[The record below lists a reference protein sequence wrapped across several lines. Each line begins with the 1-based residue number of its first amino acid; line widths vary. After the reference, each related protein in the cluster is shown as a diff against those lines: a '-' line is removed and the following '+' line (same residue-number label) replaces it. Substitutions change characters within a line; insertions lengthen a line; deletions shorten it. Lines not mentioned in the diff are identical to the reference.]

1 MLLATVLVFCSISM
15 LVVGFGML
23 LVRQQSR
30 SVDKLMMAR
39 VSAVLAAEGAGS
51 EELSILKDST
61 LSGIGPLQR
70 LLLRFRAGGKMKR
83 LLEQADLKMKTGTLA
98 LLIAVCGVAGFL
110 ACLGFRLGMLLSL
123 GPQLGVVLSM
133 GVGVLAAFIPIL
145 IVMRIRT
152 KRFRRFEAQFPD
164 AIDLLAR
171 AIRAG
176 HAFNTGIKMIADEMP
191 DPAGKEFQRVFE
203 EQNYGLPMKTAL
215 LNLLER
221 VSLLDLKLFVVA
233 VLIQRQSGGNLA
245 ELLGK
250 ISHMIR
256 ERFRI
261 FRQLKVHTAQAKLT
275 GIILMCLPPVMFLI
289 TLFLNYEYM
298 KIIFE
303 DPRGTW
309 LLVSAGVLQLIGL
322 LWIRKIVNIEV

>member
-1 MLLATVLVFCSISM
+1 MLLPIFLVFCATSLMVIGVSLM
-15 LVVGFGML
+15 

-30 SVDKLMMAR
+30 SVDKLMTAR
-39 VSAVLAAEGAGS
+39 VSAVLAAAGAGD

-70 LLLRFRAGGKMKR
+70 LLLRFRAGGKMQR
-83 LLEQADLKMKTGTLA
+83 LLEQSDLKMKTGTFA
-98 LLIAVCGVAGFL
+98 LLIAVSAVAGFL
-110 ACLGFRLGMLLSL
+110 GALGF
-123 GPQLGVVLSM
+123 QLGVL
-133 GVGVLAAFIPIL
+133 LAIPIGVAMGFL
-145 IVMRIRT
+145 PVLVVIRIRNR
-152 KRFRRFEAQFPD
+152 RFRRFEALFPD

-191 DPAGKEFQRVFE
+191 DPVGKEFQRVFE
-203 EQNYGLPMKTAL
+203 EQNYGLPMKSAL
-215 LNLLER
+215 MNLLDR
-221 VSLLDLKLFVVA
+221 VALLDLKLFVVA

-250 ISHMIR
+250 ISTTIR

-261 FRQLKVHTAQAKLT
+261 WRQLKVHTAQAKLT
-275 GIILMCLPPVMFLI
+275 GIILMCLPPVMGGI
-289 TLFLNYEYM
+289 TLSLNYEYM
-298 KIIFE
+298 KIIFN
-303 DPRGTW
+303 DPWGIR
-309 LLVSAGVLQLIGL
+309 LLIAAGVMQLVGL

>member
-1 MLLATVLVFCSISM
+1 MLLATVLVFCSTSM
-15 LVVGFGML
+15 LVVGLGML

-39 VSAVLAAEGAGS
+39 VSAVLAAEGAGA

-70 LLLRFRAGGKMKR
+70 LLLRFKAGGKMKR
-83 LLEQADLKMKTGTLA
+83 LLEQADVKMKTGTLA
-98 LLIAVCGVAGFL
+98 LLIAVCGVAGSL
-110 ACLGFRLGMLLSL
+110 ACLGFRLG
-123 GPQLGVVLSM
+123 VLVAM
-133 GVGVLAAFIPIL
+133 GVGVLAASLPIL
-145 IVMRIRT
+145 VVMRIRT
-152 KRFRRFEAQFPD
+152 KRFRRFEEQFPD

-191 DPAGKEFQRVFE
+191 DPVAKEFQRVFE
-203 EQNYGLPMKTAL
+203 EQNYGLPLKTAL

-221 VSLLDLKLFVVA
+221 VNLLDLKLFVVA

-250 ISHMIR
+250 ISYTIR

-261 FRQLKVHTAQAKLT
+261 YRQLKVHTAQARLT
-275 GIILMCLPPVMFLI
+275 CIILLCLPPAMLLI
-289 TLFLNYEYM
+289 TLYMNYEYM
-298 KIIFE
+298 KIILQAPWNF
-303 DPRGTW
+303 RLGGSA
-309 LLVSAGVLQLIGL
+309 LVMWVIGL
-322 LWIRKIVNIEV
+322 LWMRKIINIEV

>member
-1 MLLATVLVFCSISM
+1 MLLATILVFCSTAM
-15 LVVGFGML
+15 MVAGVAML
-23 LVRQQSR
+23 LVRQPSR
-30 SVDKLMMAR
+30 SVDKLMTAR
-39 VSAVLAAEGAGS
+39 MSAVLATAGAGE

-70 LLLRFRAGGKMKR
+70 LLLRFRAGGKLAR
-83 LLEQADLKMKTGTLA
+83 LLEQADVKMKSGTVV
-98 LLIAVCGVAGFL
+98 LLIAVSGVAGFL
-110 ACLGFRLGMLLSL
+110 LCLGFHLGIL
-123 GPQLGVVLSM
+123 VAIA
-133 GVGVLAAFIPIL
+133 VGVLAGFLPIL
-145 IVMRIRT
+145 AIMRIRT

-164 AIDLLAR
+164 AIDLLSR

-191 DPAGKEFQRVFE
+191 DPVGQEFQRVFE

-215 LNLLER
+215 MNLLER

-245 ELLGK
+245 ELLAK
-250 ISHMIR
+250 IAHTIR

-261 FRQLKVHTAQAKLT
+261 WRQLKVHTAQAKLT
-275 GIILMCLPPVMFLI
+275 GIILMLLPPVMFGI

-303 DPRGTW
+303 DPKGFY
-309 LLVSAGVLQLIGL
+309 LIVSAIVMQFVGL
-322 LWIRKIVNIEV
+322 FWIRKIVNIEV

>member
-1 MLLATVLVFCSISM
+1 MLLPIFLVFFATSLMVIGVSLM
-15 LVVGFGML
+15 

-30 SVDKLMMAR
+30 SVDKLMTAR
-39 VSAVLAAEGAGS
+39 VSAVLAAAGAGE

-83 LLEQADLKMKTGTLA
+83 LLEQADLKMKTGTFA
-98 LLIAVCGVAGFL
+98 LLIAVCAVAGFL
-110 ACLGFRLGMLLSL
+110 GALGF
-123 GPQLGVVLSM
+123 QLGVL
-133 GVGVLAAFIPIL
+133 LAIPIGVAMGFL
-145 IVMRIRT
+145 PVLVVIRIRNR
-152 KRFRRFEAQFPD
+152 RFRRFEALFPD

-191 DPAGKEFQRVFE
+191 DPVGKEFQRVFE
-203 EQNYGLPMKTAL
+203 EQNYGLPMKSAL
-215 LNLLER
+215 MNLLER
-221 VSLLDLKLFVVA
+221 VALLDLKLFVVA

-250 ISHMIR
+250 ISTTIR

-261 FRQLKVHTAQAKLT
+261 WRQLKVHTAQAKLT
-275 GIILMCLPPVMFLI
+275 GIILMCLPPVMGAI
-289 TLFLNYEYM
+289 TLSLNYEYM
-298 KIIFE
+298 KIIFN
-303 DPRGTW
+303 DPWGIR
-309 LLVSAGVLQLIGL
+309 LLIAAGVLQLVGL

>member
-1 MLLATVLVFCSISM
+1 MLLPIFLVFFATSLMVIGVSLM
-15 LVVGFGML
+15 

-30 SVDKLMMAR
+30 SVDRLMTAR
-39 VSAVLAAEGAGS
+39 VSSVLAASGAS
-51 EELSILKDST
+51 EEELSILKDST

-98 LLIAVCGVAGFL
+98 LLIAVCAVAGFL
-110 ACLGFRLGMLLSL
+110 GGLGFQIGILLSI
-123 GPQLGVVLSM
+123 V
-133 GVGVLAAFIPIL
+133 VGVALGFLPIL
-145 IVMRIRT
+145 VVIRIRNR
-152 KRFRRFEAQFPD
+152 RFRRFEALFPD

-191 DPAGKEFQRVFE
+191 DPVGKEFQRVFE
-203 EQNYGLPMKTAL
+203 EQNYGLPMKSAL
-215 LNLLER
+215 MNLLER
-221 VSLLDLKLFVVA
+221 VALLDLKLFVVA

-250 ISHMIR
+250 ISTTIR

-261 FRQLKVHTAQAKLT
+261 WRQLKVHTAQAKLT
-275 GIILMCLPPVMFLI
+275 GIILMCLPPVMGAI
-289 TLFLNYEYM
+289 TLALNYEYM
-298 KIIFE
+298 KIIFQ
-303 DPRGTW
+303 DPWGIR
-309 LLVSAGVLQLIGL
+309 LLIAAAVLQFVGL

>member
-1 MLLATVLVFCSISM
+1 MLLTLFFVFCSASL
-15 LVVGFGML
+15 LVVGVGML
-23 LVRQQSR
+23 FVRQQSR

-39 VSAVLAAEGAGS
+39 MSAVLAAGGAGE

-70 LLLRFRAGGKMKR
+70 ILLRFRAGGKMKR
-83 LLEQADLKMKTGTLA
+83 LLEQADVKMKTGTLA
-98 LLIAVCGVAGFL
+98 LLIAICSVTGFLLSFGFQLGILAAMGIGVLAGFL
-110 ACLGFRLGMLLSL
+110 
-123 GPQLGVVLSM
+123 PVL
-133 GVGVLAAFIPIL
+133 V
-145 IVMRIRT
+145 VMRIRT
-152 KRFRRFEAQFPD
+152 KRFQRFEAQFPD
-164 AIDLLAR
+164 AIDLLSR

-176 HAFNTGIKMIADEMP
+176 HAFNTGVKMIADEMP
-191 DPAGKEFQRVFE
+191 DPVGKEFQRVFE

-215 LNLLER
+215 MNLLER

-245 ELLGK
+245 ELLSK
-250 ISHMIR
+250 ISHTIR

-275 GIILMCLPPVMFLI
+275 GIILMCLPPVMGGI
-289 TLFLNYEYM
+289 TLALNYEYM
-298 KIIFE
+298 KIIFQ
-303 DPRGTW
+303 DPWGIR
-309 LLVSAGVLQLIGL
+309 LLIAAAVMQLVGL

>member
-1 MLLATVLVFCSISM
+1 MLIAVLLVFCSTALM
-15 LVVGFGML
+15 VVGIGMFF
-23 LVRQQSR
+23 VRQQSR

-39 VSAVLAAEGAGS
+39 MSAVLASSGAGE

-70 LLLRFRAGGKMKR
+70 ALLRFRAGGKLKR
-83 LLEQADLKMKTGTLA
+83 LLEQADLKMKTGTLV
-98 LLIAVCGVAGFL
+98 LLIACCSVAGFL
-110 ACLGFRLGMLLSL
+110 AALGFRLGIMVALAS
-123 GPQLGVVLSM
+123 
-133 GVGVLAAFIPIL
+133 GVLGGFLPVL
-145 IVMRIRT
+145 VVMRMRT

-164 AIDLLAR
+164 AIDLLSR

-176 HAFNTGIKMIADEMP
+176 HAFNTGIKMIADETP
-191 DPAGKEFQRVFE
+191 DPMSKEFQKVFE
-203 EQNYGLPMKTAL
+203 EQNYGLPLKTAL

-221 VSLLDLKLFVVA
+221 IPLLDLKLFVVA

-245 ELLGK
+245 ELLSK
-250 ISHMIR
+250 IATTIR

-275 GIILMCLPPVMFLI
+275 GIILMCLPPVMGCI
-289 TLFLNYEYM
+289 TLALNYEYM
-298 KIIFE
+298 KIIFQ
-303 DPRGTW
+303 DPWGIR
-309 LLVSAGVLQLIGL
+309 LLIAAAVLQLTGL

>member
-1 MLLATVLVFCSISM
+1 MLLATILVFCSASM
-15 LVVGFGML
+15 MVAGVAML
-23 LVRQQSR
+23 LVRQPSR
-30 SVDKLMMAR
+30 SVDKLMTAR
-39 VSAVLAAEGAGS
+39 MSAVLAAQGAGE

-70 LLLRFRAGGKMKR
+70 LLLRFRAGGKLSR
-83 LLEQADLKMKTGTLA
+83 LLEQADVKMKTGTVV
-98 LLIAVCGVAGFL
+98 LLIAVSSVAGFL
-110 ACLGFRLGMLLSL
+110 ACLGFHLGILLAIA
-123 GPQLGVVLSM
+123 
-133 GVGVLAAFIPIL
+133 VGVLAGFLPVLVI
-145 IVMRIRT
+145 MRIRT

-164 AIDLLAR
+164 AIDLLSR

-191 DPAGKEFQRVFE
+191 DPVGQEFQRVFE
-203 EQNYGLPMKTAL
+203 EQNYGLPMKSAL
-215 LNLLER
+215 MNLLER
-221 VSLLDLKLFVVA
+221 VYLLDLKLFVVA

-245 ELLGK
+245 ELLAK
-250 ISHMIR
+250 IAHTIR

-261 FRQLKVHTAQAKLT
+261 WRQLKVHTAQAKLT
-275 GIILMCLPPVMFLI
+275 GIILMLLPPVMFCI

-303 DPRGTW
+303 DPKGFW
-309 LLVSAGVLQLIGL
+309 LIVSAIVMQFVGL

>member
-1 MLLATVLVFCSISM
+1 MLLPVLLVFCATSLM
-15 LVVGFGML
+15 VVGVSML

-30 SVDKLMMAR
+30 SVDKLMTAR
-39 VSAVLAAEGAGS
+39 VSAVLAASGAGE

-98 LLIAVCGVAGFL
+98 LMIALCAVGGFL
-110 ACLGFRLGMLLSL
+110 LALGFRLGILLSITC
-123 GPQLGVVLSM
+123 GVA
-133 GVGVLAAFIPIL
+133 AAFLPIL
-145 IVMRIRT
+145 VVIRIRNQ
-152 KRFRRFEAQFPD
+152 RFRRFEAQFPD

-191 DPAGKEFQRVFE
+191 DPVGKEFQRVFE
-203 EQNYGLPMKTAL
+203 EQNYGLPMKSAL
-215 LNLLER
+215 MNLLER
-221 VSLLDLKLFVVA
+221 VTLLDLKLFVVA

-250 ISHMIR
+250 ISHTIR

-275 GIILMCLPPVMFLI
+275 GIILMCLPPVMGAI
-289 TLFLNYEYM
+289 TLSLNYEFM
-298 KIIFE
+298 KIMFQ
-303 DPRGTW
+303 DPVGIK
-309 LLVSAGVLQLIGL
+309 LLIAAAVMQFVGL

>member
-1 MLLATVLVFCSISM
+1 MLIAVLLVFCSTALM
-15 LVVGFGML
+15 VVGIGMFF
-23 LVRQQSR
+23 VRQQSR

-39 VSAVLAAEGAGS
+39 MSAVLASSGAGE

-70 LLLRFRAGGKMKR
+70 ALLRFRAGGKLKR
-83 LLEQADLKMKTGTLA
+83 LLEQADLKMKTGTLV
-98 LLIAVCGVAGFL
+98 LLVACCGVAGFL
-110 ACLGFRLGMLLSL
+110 AALGFRLGIMVALAS
-123 GPQLGVVLSM
+123 
-133 GVGVLAAFIPIL
+133 GVLGSFLPVL
-145 IVMRIRT
+145 VVMRMRT

-164 AIDLLAR
+164 AIDLLSR

-176 HAFNTGIKMIADEMP
+176 HAFNTGIKMIADETP
-191 DPAGKEFQRVFE
+191 DPMSKEFQKVFE
-203 EQNYGLPMKTAL
+203 EQNYGLPLKTAL

-221 VSLLDLKLFVVA
+221 IPLLDLKLFVVA

-245 ELLGK
+245 ELLSK
-250 ISHMIR
+250 IATTIR

-275 GIILMCLPPVMFLI
+275 GIILMCLPPVMGCI
-289 TLFLNYEYM
+289 TLALNYEYM
-298 KIIFE
+298 KIIFQ
-303 DPRGTW
+303 DPWGIR
-309 LLVSAGVLQLIGL
+309 LLIAAAVLQLTGL

>member
-1 MLLATVLVFCSISM
+1 MLLATILVFCSASM
-15 LVVGFGML
+15 MVAGVAML
-23 LVRQQSR
+23 LVRQPSR
-30 SVDKLMMAR
+30 SVDKLMTAR
-39 VSAVLAAEGAGS
+39 MSAVLAAQGAGE

-70 LLLRFRAGGKMKR
+70 LLLRFRAGGKLTR
-83 LLEQADLKMKTGTLA
+83 LLEQADVKMKTGTVV
-98 LLIAVCGVAGFL
+98 LLIAVSSVAGFL
-110 ACLGFRLGMLLSL
+110 ACLGFHLGILLAIA
-123 GPQLGVVLSM
+123 
-133 GVGVLAAFIPIL
+133 VGVLAGFLPIL
-145 IVMRIRT
+145 VIMRIRT

-164 AIDLLAR
+164 AIDLLSR

-191 DPAGKEFQRVFE
+191 DPVGQEFQRVFE

-215 LNLLER
+215 MNLLER
-221 VSLLDLKLFVVA
+221 VNLLDLKLFVVA

-245 ELLGK
+245 ELLAK
-250 ISHMIR
+250 IAHTIR

-261 FRQLKVHTAQAKLT
+261 WRQLKVHTAQAKLT
-275 GIILMCLPPVMFLI
+275 GIILMLLPPVMFCI

-303 DPRGTW
+303 DPKGFY
-309 LLVSAGVLQLIGL
+309 LIVSAIVMQFVGL

>member
-1 MLLATVLVFCSISM
+1 MLLATVLVFCSTSM
-15 LVVGFGML
+15 LVVGVGML

-39 VSAVLAAEGAGS
+39 VSAVLAAEGAGE

-70 LLLRFRAGGKMKR
+70 LLLRFKAGGKMKR
-83 LLEQADLKMKTGTLA
+83 LLEQADVKMKTGTLA

-110 ACLGFRLGMLLSL
+110 ACLGFRLGILLGLS
-123 GPQLGVVLSM
+123 PQLGVLLYM

-145 IVMRIRT
+145 VVMRIRT
-152 KRFRRFEAQFPD
+152 KRFQRFEEQFPD

-191 DPAGKEFQRVFE
+191 DPVSKEFQRVFE
-203 EQNYGLPMKTAL
+203 EQNYGLPLKTAL
-215 LNLLER
+215 LNMLER
-221 VSLLDLKLFVVA
+221 VNLLDLKLFIVA

-250 ISHMIR
+250 ISYTIR

-261 FRQLKVHTAQAKLT
+261 LRQLRVHTAQARLT
-275 GIILMCLPPVMFLI
+275 CIILLCLPPAMLLI

-298 KIIFE
+298 KIILQPPWSF
-303 DPRGTW
+303 RLGGSA
-309 LLVSAGVLQLIGL
+309 LVMWSIGL
-322 LWIRKIVNIEV
+322 LWMRKIINIEV